1 MSSAAITLPP
11 PTGRHPNWW
20 AMLSRGDGTRPI
32 TPEAAKYIVQAVAT
46 DALGPQ
52 RAERVKIDL
61 DGGELHLSD
70 LWAVLQEFGGWE
82 ALVRR
87 GEA

>member
-1 MSSAAITLPP
+1 MGHVIP
-11 PTGRHPNWW
+11 WY
-20 AMLSRGDGTRPI
+20 GTRPI
-32 TPEAAKYIVQAVAT
+32 TPEAAKYIVQAIAT